1 MDLVNKCPTK
11 SPEALAHLP
20 DTDMQLG
27 EANSKLIVIN
37 KLITITITITIFYY
51 VADASSIGPH
61 GNYSSCLY
69 LILWRLR
76 WH

>member
-1 MDLVNKCPTK
+1 MALVNKCPTK

-37 KLITITITITIFYY
+37 KLITITITIMISQSSLTWQMHPLLDHMGITL
-51 VADASSIGPH
+51 VAFIL
-61 GNYSSCLY
+61 SCGG
-69 LILWRLR
+69 
-76 WH
+76 